1 MWSSASVC
9 STSKDANMTTEKFRQ
24 MMRHKVYPAIVQ
36 HYSGIVGRVIVQLD
50 NARPHVGKNTIEQL
64 NDDFNMYKR
73 QRTQGVAVR
82 AQSRIPDVPDVI
94 VTTQSAQSP
103 DCNLCDLAFFS
114 ASSVRVRKR
123 RRVEGRGFDV
133 DKLEDDV
140 EKVFNQYPVESL
152 CKMWNTKARVLQKIV
167 YAKGGNDYKLHG
179 DVVAP
184 HTRGVPKWKFKLY
197 DVGK

>member
-1 MWSSASVC
+1 M
-9 STSKDANMTTEKFRQ
+9 
-24 MMRHKVYPAIVQ
+24 
-36 HYSGIVGRVIVQLD
+36 
-50 NARPHVGKNTIEQL
+50 
-64 NDDFNMYKR
+64 
-73 QRTQGVAVR
+73 AVR

-114 ASSVRVRKR
+114 ASSVGVRKR

-184 HTRGVPKWKFKLY
+184 HTRGVPKWKFNLY

>member
-1 MWSSASVC
+1 
-9 STSKDANMTTEKFRQ
+9 
-24 MMRHKVYPAIVQ
+24 MMLDDVWPAIVAQ
-36 HYSGIVGRVIVQLD
+36 YGGIVGTVVVQMD
-50 NARPHVGKNTIEQL
+50 NASPHVGKGMVDRLEKAFARMKREKTDGSRAPVEEQWL
-64 NDDFNMYKR
+64 
-73 QRTQGVAVR
+73 
-82 AQSRIPDVPDVI
+82 IPNIV
-94 VTTQSAQSP
+94 VTTQPAQSP
-103 DCNLCDLAFFS
+103 DTNICDLAFFS
-114 ASSVRVRKR
+114 ASQAAVQKR
-123 RRVEGRGFDV
+123 RREQGHAFDV

-184 HTRGVPKWKFKLY
+184 HTRGVPKWKFNLY